1 MKGIFNKVILLIVF
15 VAVAVMSVRLITVLV
30 PQKAQSIDP
39 SEGIAYLSER
49 ETAIYTE
56 PSPTPVPTEPTSE
69 TVTYYEIKDN
79 NFKAAFKDIYFCG
92 DSITQAM
99 YEYGILDI
107 YHVTAAIGVGPS
119 HIDRNLN
126 YIVALNPEILVLH
139 YGVNVMGSESDA
151 LPFIE
156 NYKKSIEALQEQL
169 PDTIIFVDSIFPVQ
183 PVAYKQAPGTK
194 NVDYYNQKISE
205 MCAELGV
212 HYINHTKMF
221 ENYEKDYYE
230 GDGIHPVYSYY
241 IEQYLPYIYTEVMKT
256 VEAEELSGT

>member
-30 PQKAQSIDP
+30 PQKAQTIDP

-169 PDTIIFVDSIFPVQ
+169 PDTIRRSRKCAPNWVSTISITPRCLRILKRIIMKVTESIRSIHIILSSIFL
-183 PVAYKQAPGTK
+183 
-194 NVDYYNQKISE
+194 IS
-205 MCAELGV
+205 
-212 HYINHTKMF
+212 TRR
-221 ENYEKDYYE
+221 
-230 GDGIHPVYSYY
+230 S
-241 IEQYLPYIYTEVMKT
+241 
-256 VEAEELSGT
+256 